1 MLHWRGKP
9 HPLRDATEHLSSDCQ
24 LHDHVEPA
32 STMTHFDQGGGIGFF
47 SFGFRKVKGII
58 STIDSRRWRLK
69 PVDQLD
75 DTRMV
80 HLPKCLDLRLV
91 LARLLE

>member
-1 MLHWRGKP
+1 MRV
-9 HPLRDATEHLSSDCQ
+9 D
-24 LHDHVEPA
+24 V
-32 STMTHFDQGGGIGFF
+32 GGIPALHLRVRLAQRGTDDQV
-47 SFGFRKVKGII
+47 RVGIAMRLEMLI
-58 STIDSRRWRLK
+58 AELGGNFWIMDSRRWRLK

-80 HLPKCLDLRLV
+80 HLPKCFDLRLV